1 MADTTRYMRVELP
14 TDYEKTERVTVY
26 GMNNTE
32 IEVSSDLLVTADEI
46 PREGEW
52 YTAEEYRKVLS
63 KIYDM
68 GSTEREKAFG
78 VDESICEYL
87 KNFSATELME
97 KYRIYKNAPKVGE
110 YWKRKKNGETVVVRR
125 VEENMAYVYYRDG
138 STNILTFK
146 YFADNFAKT
155 ERKSRYLEAFLEEMK
170 EVSGTE

>member
-46 PREGEW
+46 PREGEG
-52 YTAEEYRKVLS
+52 YTVEEYRKALS
-63 KIYDM
+63 EIYNM

-78 VDESICEYL
+78 VDESIYEYL

-110 YWKRKKNGETVVVRR
+110 YWKNNDGQVIIVRYIKN
-125 VEENMAYVYYRDG
+125 NIVYYYYCSNG
-138 STNILTFK
+138 VSSYMLTC
-146 YFADNFAKT
+146 NFVKIFTKT
-155 ERKSRYLEAFLEEMK
+155 GHESQYLEAFLSEME
-170 EVSGTE
+170 EVSK